1 MNTTP
6 QEKKV
11 TKEFKTENISL
22 SNNDKLSVIS
32 NLSTMLTAGIPIL
45 EAVESLLEDSKGNQ
59 KKVLQTLSDD
69 LMQGKRVYS
78 TFGRFPLIFDKV
90 TVNIIKASE
99 EAGTLDVT
107 LKDLIMN
114 IKKETEFSDKVKSAM
129 VYPGF
134 IMIVFVGLMVMIL
147 TVVVPKISTV
157 FSRLN
162 VELPLPTKI
171 MIFLS
176 NLLMQHTLPII
187 IGVIIL
193 AAGFVFIF
201 KRNRRLLVRALY
213 SLPLISRLAKE
224 IDVTRF
230 TRSLF
235 LLLTAGIPITTALE
249 LSEEVVTRKDVGAA
263 ITHAKEVVSSGKK
276 LSEGFKDSKNIF
288 PSIMIKITEAGEK
301 SGSLDKAMQDASDFL
316 DYQVTGTLKTVT
328 ALIEPLMLVVVGV
341 MIGGMMLAIIAPIYG
356 LVGQVGG
363 R

>member
-1 MNTTP
+1 MKEVKAEP
-6 QEKKV
+6 KIEK
-11 TKEFKTENISL
+11 FKPENVSL
-22 SNNDKLSVIS
+22 SGTDKLSLIS

-45 EAVESLLEDSKGNQ
+45 EAVDSIREDSKGNP

-69 LMQGKRVYS
+69 LKQGKRVWS
-78 TFGRFPLIFDKV
+78 TLEKFPLIFDKV

-107 LKDLIMN
+107 LKDLIIN
-114 IKKETEFSDKVKSAM
+114 IKKETEFADKIRSAM
-129 VYPGF
+129 IYPAF
-134 IMIVFVGLMVMIL
+134 IMVVFVGLMLMIL

-176 NLLMQHTLPII
+176 NLILKNTLP
-187 IGVIIL
+187 L
-193 AAGFVFIF
+193 AIVVAVLVVGFIF
-201 KRNRRLLVRALY
+201 LYKRYRRYMVRALY
-213 SLPLISRLAKE
+213 SLPLVSRLARE
-224 IDVTRF
+224 IDTTRF

-235 LLLTAGIPITTALE
+235 LLLSSGIPITTALE
-249 LSEEVVTRKDVGAA
+249 LSQAVVVK
-263 ITHAKEVVSSGKK
+263 KEVGQAIMHSKDLVSSGKK

-316 DYQVTGTLKTVT
+316 DYQVSGTLKTVT
-328 ALIEPLMLVVVGV
+328 ALIEPLMLVLVGI

-356 LVGQVGG
+356 LIGQVGNH
-363 R
+363 